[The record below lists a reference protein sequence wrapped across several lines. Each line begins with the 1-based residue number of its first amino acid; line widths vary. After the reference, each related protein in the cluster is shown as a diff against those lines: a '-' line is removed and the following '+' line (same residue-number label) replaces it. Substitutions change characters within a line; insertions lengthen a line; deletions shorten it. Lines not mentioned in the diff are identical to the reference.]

1 MKIIIF
7 NTLVFICLLLVFPS
21 CANRRSQENGA
32 AKDNKPME
40 KKTPGKIVFDKEIH
54 NFGTLKDGEIVSF
67 SFIFRNAGESPF
79 TINKVEK
86 TCGCIDFRYNSNAIR
101 PGETSSVELIFNT
114 AGEWGNQIKSVTV
127 ETSDGEQK
135 DLQIGAY
142 IENKQFNNL
151 LNTEK

>member
-1 MKIIIF
+1 MRTIIF
-7 NTLVFICLLLVFPS
+7 NTLVFICLFLIFPS
-21 CANRRSQENGA
+21 CGNRRSQENGGS
-32 AKDNKPME
+32 KDNKSME

-67 SFIFRNAGESPF
+67 SFIFRNAGGSPF

-86 TCGCIDFRYNSNAIR
+86 TCGCIDFRYNSSAIQ

-114 AGEWGNQIKSVTV
+114 AGEWGNQIKGVVV